1 MCFFRPQGKALEMTT
16 TLAPQR
22 SRTAIRASYGV
33 ADLLDVLGLAS
44 PASKKRPKP
53 RNDEIAFFHN
63 GCTMMTLRGG
73 PVGKERMYQN
83 DPWYDEHEWP
93 VPEAGY
99 YRVLLRPTGCNNMRL
114 QEQIAYLK
122 TFDHGGRDPV
132 APRQDGRRSAR
143 GRVLP
148 HGGALRPHG
157 GTRTPRRRRSPGHH
171 DRAPRQP
178 FVLRAGQRRTRHLA
192 SRHAP
197 RRGVT
202 HPRRNPRASVLRD
215 RGFFPPGWR
224 LFPVGSSVQC
234 SRRGYRITA
243 ITPVFQTGDAGST
256 PATRSTL
263 PLFP

>member
-114 QEQIAYLK
+114 QEQIAFLK
-122 TFDHGGRDPV
+122 TFDDGGWEPATLAITAAAILLHLAKTDVDPLEGEYCRTAEHFVHTAVPVLRVVDGRLGITIGHLDNHSYCEPGSGGRDIWLPAMRRV
-132 APRQDGRRSAR
+132 AA
-143 GRVLP
+143 
-148 HGGALRPHG
+148 
-157 GTRTPRRRRSPGHH
+157 
-171 DRAPRQP
+171 
-178 FVLRAGQRRTRHLA
+178 
-192 SRHAP
+192 
-197 RRGVT
+197 
-202 HPRRNPRASVLRD
+202 
-215 RGFFPPGWR
+215 
-224 LFPVGSSVQC
+224 
-234 SRRGYRITA
+234 
-243 ITPVFQTGDAGST
+243 
-256 PATRSTL
+256 
-263 PLFP
+263 